1 MGILGGP
8 GGRGTLLFFRNMMT
22 TERPVIHNRRTAG
35 AVREK
40 DCHIVMPVRVEGTGR
55 LGI

>member
-22 TERPVIHNRRTAG
+22 TERPVIHSRRKAG
-35 AVREK
+35 AVREE
-40 DCHIVMPVRVEGTGR
+40 DCHIVMLVGVEDTGR